1 MKILF
6 PLIFLLIIQGSGFK
20 GTAIGATPI
29 PPGGLLSVP
38 TGNPEAGTV
47 IAHMSSR
54 VMGSILSGKYDF
66 SVVLKHVLGTREFAG
81 SSAGTHVYYNAVTS
95 DNLNKEIMGLTLSH
109 SSTEDFADWS
119 EL

>member
-1 MKILF
+1 MKILI
-6 PLIFLLIIQGSGFK
+6 PLILLLIVQGSVFDGI
-20 GTAIGATPI
+20 ARGATPI
-29 PPGGLLSVP
+29 PPGGVI
-38 TGNPEAGTV
+38 TVHAGNPEAGTI

-66 SVVLKHVLGTREFAG
+66 AVVLKHVLGTREFAG
-81 SSAGTHVYYNAVTS
+81 SSAGTHIYYNAVTL